1 MTDPLNYF
9 SATGVRED
17 LEFLIKDTV
26 KDLVKIKNL
35 TQEQEQEQA
44 MKLVTEQY
52 GYLSKNYE
60 AAINKQV
67 LLDACLNKL

>member
-1 MTDPLNYF
+1 MTDPLDHF
-9 SATGVRED
+9 AAPGVRED

-35 TQEQEQEQA
+35 PQEQA